1 MIESSFDAFTFST
14 FLTKPQTVDL
24 SRKCLCHSETFSS
37 GISNGAQWY
46 VVDNGMQDYNY
57 LFSNCL
63 EVTAELS
70 CTKQPEVSR
79 LRAEWDNNLDSMLA
93 FLGAAHSGVKVMTT
107 TFRKRLSGE
116 F

>member
-1 MIESSFDAFTFST
+1 MN
-14 FLTKPQTVDL
+14 L

-70 CTKQPEVSR
+70 CTKQPEVAR

-93 FLGAAHSGVKVMTT
+93 FLGAVHSGVKVTTT
-107 TFRKRLSGE
+107 TFRKKTFRIILGKSFG
-116 F
+116 